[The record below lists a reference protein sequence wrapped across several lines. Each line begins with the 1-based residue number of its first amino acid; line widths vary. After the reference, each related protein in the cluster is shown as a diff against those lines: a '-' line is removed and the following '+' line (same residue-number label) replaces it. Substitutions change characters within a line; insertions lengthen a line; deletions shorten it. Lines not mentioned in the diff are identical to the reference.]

1 MKSRAEERD
10 EPLPSIQVHLTIKL
24 SFATACMMNAQIQ
37 LLSTLFLVEDF
48 TAMTLHRNQLA

>member
-10 EPLPSIQVHLTIKL
+10 EPSPSIQVHLTIKL
-24 SFATACMMNAQIQ
+24 SFVMACMMNAQIQ
-37 LLSTLFLVEDF
+37 LLSTLLLVEDF